1 TCVDQPAHVG
11 LRMNSVTGKRFR
23 LVVNGIAEGD
33 AFPHVP
39 VGAMRNFRTKAADF
53 FINRAMYDQSRGNK
67 SLFDEQFGKKFVAQ
81 ERGGSG
87 LRLRDREPVAALIH
101 MYGSASAGF
110 CFWMRCQAIS
120 KPLIEPCTNCI
131 VGVEHM
137 HPFARGVA
145 DAIVEISDYPNISLL
160 AVKLYPAAADFRD
173 DGFRIIRVRAIIDD
187 RDLHFPR

>member
-1 TCVDQPAHVG
+1 
-11 LRMNSVTGKRFR
+11 
-23 LVVNGIAEGD
+23 
-33 AFPHVP
+33 
-39 VGAMRNFRTKAADF
+39 
-53 FINRAMYDQSRGNK
+53 MY
-67 SLFDEQFGKKFVAQ
+67 E
-81 ERGGSG
+81 
-87 LRLRDREPVAALIH
+87 
-101 MYGSASAGF
+101 SASAGF

-187 RDLHFPR
+187 RDLHFPRARILTQNAQERLAKVTGAIVDRYHYRPKRPLNICRLRVDARWDQARSSNSAYAHIGTTMHHACVATASALSGRVLDPVRDREVVTKLGQNRSGAAS